1 MSKKKADHNGRPAN
15 ELVKSNTCLLFL
27 LFLVEQ
33 HHHEHVVC
41 KPEYGSDWGCSQ
53 ASLALCDQSIG
64 RESKG
69 DEQN

>member
-1 MSKKKADHNGRPAN
+1 MSKIRAVYIGRPAN
-15 ELVKSNTCLLFL
+15 ELVRTNVRLLFL
-27 LFLVEQ
+27 FLLVKQ

-41 KPEYGSDWGCSQ
+41 EPEYGSDWGCSQ